1 MAFSTFG
8 SHYPQHLLHEATH
21 KSKKTLEANPVTG
34 STSSAAAGLSGEM
47 RRFTAGIRVVT
58 ALLCSVLLA
67 ANEAKL
73 NNAVVLVL
81 VLYCLWAGW
90 VLWVEAHGRARHSAL
105 WNYWVDVAWACITM
119 KLLVTSAMILV
130 ITLVHPVVIAS
141 IGYGVKQGVLLA
153 VFAAAGLLAS
163 SASSG
168 ASGWAWGPP
177 DAWSHSL
184 PTWLILVLVPAAAL
198 LARPMSLLRRRI
210 ALIGDLGAKLDPRR
224 GLQPICTEL
233 AERLRHSAQAD
244 VVALV
249 LPSAHRTPAVVATR
263 AEGSFIA
270 KPAVHTELET
280 LLSSTPS
287 CPVSFVQRPWWDLR
301 RRTLVH
307 TTVRPPPH
315 ATGSLRRAAK
325 PSAKGG
331 PHADSLLRTQPVALD
346 TANGGLPTNAS
357 PPSQLDSAFISAHL
371 PTTRRQ
377 SLALA
382 PPLATLAQLLDV
394 RSLHVVPLTRYGR
407 DNGHFVVGYKHIHNN
422 LHDVFALAGAAPELL
437 RIIEQAALVDQ
448 LQEETASHE
457 RARIGRDLHDSAI
470 QPYLGLK
477 YAVECVALR
486 IPHDNPARAEV
497 DALADLVNSEVAALR
512 ELISGLRTGNDGG
525 DSALVPAVRRQV
537 RRFALLFGI
546 EVDIDCPDNLPTTRA
561 LASALFHMVNEV
573 LNNIRK
579 HTCATHVWIRLWIDA
594 GAFWIVVS
602 DDAGT
607 VQGMASQ
614 AFRPTSLSERA
625 AELGGSLKVSHPD
638 GLNVELAIQIPLYN
652 N

>member
-1 MAFSTFG
+1 M
-8 SHYPQHLLHEATH
+8 
-21 KSKKTLEANPVTG
+21 
-34 STSSAAAGLSGEM
+34 GLSGEM

-58 ALLCSVLLA
+58 ALLCAVLLV
-67 ANEAKL
+67 ANEAHIG
-73 NNAVVLVL
+73 NNLVLLPL

-90 VLWVEAHGRARHSAL
+90 VLWVEAQGRARGSAL

-119 KLLVTSAMILV
+119 KLLVASATMLV
-130 ITLVHPVVIAS
+130 ITLVHPVVVAS

-153 VFAAAGLLAS
+153 LFAAVGLLLS
-163 SASSG
+163 NPSG
-168 ASGWAWGPP
+168 LAWGPANALSQNLP
-177 DAWSHSL
+177 SL
-184 PTWLILVLVPAAAL
+184 LVWVLVPAAAL
-198 LARPMSLLRRRI
+198 LARPMSLLRSRI

-224 GLQPICTEL
+224 GLQPICAEL

-249 LPSAHRTPAVVATR
+249 LPSAHRTPAVVATL
-263 AEGSFIA
+263 AEGSFVA
-270 KPAVHTELET
+270 KPAVHAELEG
-280 LLSSTPS
+280 LLAATPI

-301 RRTLVH
+301 PRTMVH
-307 TTVRPPPH
+307 TAVRPPRRETEQPR
-315 ATGSLRRAAK
+315 RRAQAGARMG
-325 PSAKGG
+325 PSAG
-331 PHADSLLRTQPVALD
+331 TQPATLD
-346 TANGGLPTNAS
+346 TANGGLRTNAS
-357 PPSQLDSAFISAHL
+357 APSQLDSAFISANL

-377 SLALA
+377 SLALV
-382 PPLATLAQLLDV
+382 PPLATLAQMLDV

-407 DNGHFVVGYKHIHNN
+407 DNGHFVVGYKHSRSS

-497 DALADLVNSEVAALR
+497 DALADMVNGEVAALR

-579 HTCATHVWIRLWIDA
+579 HTCATRVWIRLWIDA

-607 VQGMASQ
+607 VQGTASKD
-614 AFRPTSLSERA
+614 FRPTSLSERA
-625 AELGGSLKVSHPD
+625 AELGGSLKISHPD
-638 GLNVELAIQIPLYN
+638 GLNVELAIQIPL
-652 N
+652 